1 MNQAIANLV
10 ANLKQAKQAEAKAN
24 EYRLSIEAQ
33 IVALFPPQTGEA
45 TVKQDDLTI
54 TYKTTRSIDSEAVN
68 NAWNTLNANAQKA
81 FKVDFKL
88 DLKQYR
94 AINELDAA
102 TAQIINQFVT
112 SKPSKPTIT
121 LKENNGI

>member
-1 MNQAIANLV
+1 MNQLAKLIAE
-10 ANLKQAKQAEAKAN
+10 LKQAKQHEKEAN
-24 EYRLSIEAQ
+24 NYRIGLELQ

-54 TYKTTRSIDSEAVN
+54 TYKTTRAVDSEGVQQ
-68 NAWNTLNANAQKA
+68 AWNQLSANAQKA
-81 FKVDFKL
+81 FKVKFDL

-94 AINELDAA
+94 AINELDAD

-112 SKPSKPTIT
+112 SKPAKPSIT
-121 LKENNGI
+121 LKETNGI